1 MVSNEANGPG
11 DEPGSVD
18 PAPSSV
24 AASLTAS
31 VLEEEA
37 RRQEEQAAL
46 VADVILPNDLLPG
59 VGDDPMSLKE
69 AIRVGGAKMV
79 LFMFLLNLIDDIPRA
94 TRVVAPDIQN
104 TFGISD
110 TALTGVLSF
119 GGVALVLG
127 AVPMAAIADRIKRVA
142 IIPIASLFWAVA
154 MFLSGM
160 VANPFQLFITNA
172 FTGAGQAYRIPVS
185 NSLLTDAYPVQ
196 ARSQI
201 FALEGVG
208 RPLGQLLGPLIVGGT
223 AAAVGGTEGWRWAF
237 FILAI
242 PPVLVGLASITLKEP
257 KRGQFD
263 QQAIFGDGDIDSMT
277 AVEQDEVAV
286 EDRELPI
293 NISQAFAR
301 LTQVRAFYFLAVGVG
316 VLGFALIAVP
326 LQFNLLMESRYA
338 FGPLK
343 RGVVESLIWV
353 VSIPILPVVGKL
365 FDRKFRE
372 DPPAMMRLA
381 GYFVIFAGVIY
392 AIALPIKN
400 IGTLVVMI
408 AIAQAAISA
417 AFVAAAPIIAAV
429 SPFRIRALAFAFLPV
444 FIFLMGGFF
453 GGLLVGSLSD
463 SYGNRTAMW
472 VVAPPAAVIGG
483 LLIVYGS
490 RFIRRDISLAVEE
503 MIEDR
508 DEIERMA
515 EMDPDDVPVIQV
527 RNLDFAY
534 GPVQVLFD
542 VEFEVMKGE
551 VVALLGTNGAGKST
565 ILNVVAGLGTPSRG
579 VVRLNGRAFTYT
591 SAEQRN
597 GLGIHM
603 LAGGKGVFLPMS
615 IDDNLEMAAFPYRND
630 EGEAER
636 RIARVLEL
644 FPELA
649 DRGDDIAGSLSG
661 GQQQILALAMTLLHD
676 PEILIIDELSL
687 GLAPV
692 IVERLLAVI
701 EQLKAEGMTMII
713 VEQSLNVALAIADR
727 AIFLE
732 KGRVRFT
739 GPAAELAERDDLAR
753 AVFLGDEGG

>member
-1 MVSNEANGPG
+1 MQRLVSQSCRPQGAGVSSNDNEHESGA
-11 DEPGSVD
+11 EPGTN
-18 PAPSSV
+18 

-31 VLEEEA
+31 VLAEEA
-37 RRQEEQAAL
+37 AREQAQADL
-46 VADVILPNDLLPG
+46 VAEVILPNDLLPG
-59 VGDDPMSLKE
+59 VGDEPMSLRE
-69 AIRVGGAKMV
+69 AVKAGGVKMV

-94 TRVVAPDIQN
+94 GRVVAPDIQN
-104 TFGISD
+104 TFGMSD
-110 TALTGVLSF
+110 TALTAVLSF

-127 AVPMAAIADRIKRVA
+127 AVPMASIADRIKRVA
-142 IIPIASLFWAVA
+142 IIPIASVFWAVS
-154 MFLSGM
+154 MFLSGL
-160 VANPFQLFITNA
+160 VINPFQLFITNA

-185 NSLLTDAYPVQ
+185 NSLLTDSYPVQ

-201 FALEGVG
+201 FAIEGLG

-237 FILAI
+237 FVLAI
-242 PPVLVGLASITLKEP
+242 PPLLVGLASLRLKEP
-257 KRGQFD
+257 ERGKFD
-263 QQAIFGDGDIDSMT
+263 QEAVFGKQLET
-277 AVEQDEVAV
+277 NQD
-286 EDRELPI
+286 ELPI
-293 NISQAFAR
+293 NIAQAFAR
-301 LTQVRAFYFLAVGVG
+301 LTKVRAFYFLAVGVG

-326 LQFNLLMESRYA
+326 LQFNLLLESKYA

-343 RGVVESLIWV
+343 RGIVESLIWV
-353 VSIPILPVVGKL
+353 ITIPVLPLVGKL

-372 DPPAMMRLA
+372 DPPAMMRMA
-381 GYFVIFAGVIY
+381 GYFVIVSGVIY
-392 AIALPIKN
+392 AVALPIKN
-400 IGTLVVMI
+400 IGTLVFMI
-408 AIAQAAISA
+408 ALAQASISA

-429 SPFRIRALAFAFLPV
+429 SPFRIRGLAFAFLPV

-472 VVAPPAAVIGG
+472 VVAPPAAIIGG
-483 LLIVYGS
+483 LLIVYGA

-508 DEIERMA
+508 DELERMA
-515 EMDPDDVPVIQV
+515 ENPDDIPVIQV
-527 RNLDFAY
+527 RNLDFSY
-534 GPVQVLFD
+534 GQVQVLFG
-542 VEFEVMKGE
+542 VEFEVNKGE

-565 ILNVVAGLGTPSRG
+565 ILNVIAGLGTPSRG
-579 VVRLNGRAFTYT
+579 VVRLHGRTFTYT

-615 IDDNLEMAAFPYRND
+615 IDDNLALAAYPYRG
-630 EGEAER
+630 EPGEAER
-636 RIARVLEL
+636 RIARSLDL

-661 GQQQILALAMTLLHD
+661 GQQQILALAMILLHD

-692 IVERLLAVI
+692 IVERLLEVI
-701 EQLKAEGMTMII
+701 ETLKAQGMTMII
-713 VEQSLNVALAIADR
+713 VEQSLNVALAVADR

-732 KGRVRFT
+732 KGRVRFS

>member
-1 MVSNEANGPG
+1 
-11 DEPGSVD
+11 
-18 PAPSSV
+18 
-24 AASLTAS
+24 
-31 VLEEEA
+31 
-37 RRQEEQAAL
+37 
-46 VADVILPNDLLPG
+46 
-59 VGDDPMSLKE
+59 
-69 AIRVGGAKMV
+69 
-79 LFMFLLNLIDDIPRA
+79 
-94 TRVVAPDIQN
+94 
-104 TFGISD
+104 
-110 TALTGVLSF
+110 
-119 GGVALVLG
+119 
-127 AVPMAAIADRIKRVA
+127 MAAIADRIKRVA

-154 MFLSGM
+154 MFFSGL
-160 VANPFQLFITNA
+160 VANPFQLFITNSL
-172 FTGAGQAYRIPVS
+172 TGAGQAYRIPVS
-185 NSLLTDAYPVQ
+185 NSLLTDSYPVQ

-242 PPVLVGLASITLKEP
+242 PPVIVGLASTTLKEP
-257 KRGQFD
+257 RRGQFD
-263 QQAIFGDGDIDSMT
+263 QAAVFGDEIDTDETDTLQSSTADIEA
-277 AVEQDEVAV
+277 AVTDEQHSPATE
-286 EDRELPI
+286 ELPI
-293 NISQAFAR
+293 DIGQAYNR
-301 LTQVRAFYFLAVGVG
+301 LTKVRAFYFLAVGVG

-326 LQFNLLMESRYA
+326 LQFNLLMESRYG

-353 VSIPILPVVGKL
+353 VSIPVLPFVGKL

-381 GYFVIFAGVIY
+381 GYFVILAGVIY
-392 AIALPIKN
+392 AVALQIRPIV
-400 IGTLVVMI
+400 TLVIMI

-463 SYGNRTAMW
+463 AYGNRTAMW
-472 VVAPPAAVIGG
+472 IVAPPAAIIGG

-508 DEIERMA
+508 DEIEKMA
-515 EMDPDDVPVIQV
+515 LADPEDIPVIQV
-527 RNLDFAY
+527 RNLDFSY

-542 VEFEVMKGE
+542 VEFEVFKGE

-579 VVRLNGRAFTYT
+579 VVRLHGRTFTYT

-603 LAGGKGVFLPMS
+603 LAGGKGVFTPMT
-615 IDDNLEMAAFPYRND
+615 IDDNLAMAAYPYRNQ

-636 RIARVLEL
+636 RIARVL
-644 FPELA
+644 
-649 DRGDDIAGSLSG
+649 SL
-661 GQQQILALAMTLLHD
+661 IH
-676 PEILIIDELSL
+676 I
-687 GLAPV
+687 
-692 IVERLLAVI
+692 
-701 EQLKAEGMTMII
+701 
-713 VEQSLNVALAIADR
+713 
-727 AIFLE
+727 
-732 KGRVRFT
+732 
-739 GPAAELAERDDLAR
+739 
-753 AVFLGDEGG
+753 

>member
-1 MVSNEANGPG
+1 MSSESKDPG
-11 DEPGSVD
+11 QAAESG
-18 PAPSSV
+18 SV

-37 RRQEEQAAL
+37 RRQQEQADL
-46 VADVILPNDLLPG
+46 VADVVLPNDLLPG
-59 VGDDPMSLKE
+59 VGDDPMSLRE

-94 TRVVAPDIQN
+94 VRVVAPDIQN

-127 AVPMAAIADRIKRVA
+127 AVPMAAVADRIKRVA
-142 IIPIASLFWAVA
+142 IIPIASLFWAVS

-208 RPLGQLLGPLIVGGT
+208 RPLGQLLGPIIVGGT
-223 AAAVGGTEGWRWAF
+223 AAIVGGTEGWRWAF
-237 FILAI
+237 FILSI
-242 PPVLVGLASITLKEP
+242 PPIIVGLASITLKEP

-263 QQAIFGDGDIDSMT
+263 QQAIFGDNDPENLTS
-277 AVEQDEVAV
+277 VEQEAVAV

-293 NISQAFAR
+293 NIGQAFAR

-326 LQFNLLMESRYA
+326 LQFNLLMESKYQ

-343 RGVVESLIWV
+343 RGIVESLIWV
-353 VSIPILPVVGKL
+353 ITIPILPLVGKL

-372 DPPAMMRLA
+372 DPPAMMRLS
-381 GYFVIFAGVIY
+381 GYFVILAGVIY

-453 GGLLVGSLSD
+453 GGLIVGSLSD
-463 SYGNRTAMW
+463 AYGNRTAMW
-472 VVAPPAAVIGG
+472 VVAPPAAIIGG

-490 RFIRRDISLAVEE
+490 RFIRRDISLVVEE
-503 MIEDR
+503 MIEDK
-508 DEIERMA
+508 DELERMA
-515 EMDPDDVPVIQV
+515 EANPEDIPVIQV
-527 RNLDFAY
+527 RNLDFSY
-534 GPVQVLFD
+534 GPVQVLFG
-542 VEFEVMKGE
+542 VELEVFKGE

-565 ILNVVAGLGTPSRG
+565 ILNVVAGLGTPQRG

-603 LAGGKGVFLPMS
+603 LSGGKGVFLPMS
-615 IDDNLEMAAFPYRND
+615 IDDNLAMAAFPYRKE

-636 RIARVLEL
+636 RIAKVLEL

-649 DRGDDIAGSLSG
+649 TRGDDIAGSLSG
-661 GQQQILALAMTLLHD
+661 GQQQILALAMVLLHD

-732 KGRVRFT
+732 KGRVRFS